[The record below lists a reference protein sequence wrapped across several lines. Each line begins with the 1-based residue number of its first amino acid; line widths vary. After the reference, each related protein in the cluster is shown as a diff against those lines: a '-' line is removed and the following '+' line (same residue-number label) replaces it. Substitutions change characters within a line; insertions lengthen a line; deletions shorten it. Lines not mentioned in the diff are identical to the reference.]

1 MRILFIGDIVG
12 KPGRKAITRFL
23 REICTELS
31 IDFTIANG
39 ENAAGG
45 FGITE
50 SIAGELFSAGIDV
63 LTTGNHVWDKKE
75 AITYLPKENRVIR
88 PLNYPPG
95 TPGVGSITVRS
106 RGGVPV
112 GVVNIEGRVFM
123 RPVDCP
129 FRAVEGELEAL
140 KKEAAVIIVD
150 FHAEATSEK
159 LAMGWFLDGRATA
172 VVGTHTHVQTAD
184 ERILPGGTAY
194 ITDVGMTGPSES
206 VIGVDKD
213 IIIRRFLSSLP
224 ERFETARRHPQI
236 QAVVVDVDPDSGT
249 ATSIRRINKVD
260 IQPSGN

>member
-12 KPGRKAITRFL
+12 KPGRKAIARFL
-23 REICTELS
+23 LEICKEHAV
-31 IDFTIANG
+31 DFTVANG

-50 SIAGELFSAGIDV
+50 SVAGELFDAGIDV

-75 AITYLPKENRVIR
+75 AITFLPKENRILR

-106 RGGVPV
+106 RSGVPV
-112 GVVNIEGRVFM
+112 GVVSIEGRVFM

-129 FRAVEGELEAL
+129 FRAVEAELEEL
-140 KKEAAVIIVD
+140 SKDAAVTIVD

-159 LAMGWFLDGRATA
+159 LAMGWFLDGRASA

-184 ERILPGGTAY
+184 ERVLPGGTAY

-206 VIGVDKD
+206 VIGVNKD
-213 IIIRRFLSSLP
+213 IIVRRFLSSLP
-224 ERFETARRHPQI
+224 ERFETAKGHPQI
-236 QAVVVDVDPDSGT
+236 QAVLVEADPDSGL
-249 ATSIRRINKVD
+249 ASSIQRISMVD
-260 IQPSGN
+260 V